1 MFCCISYEI
10 ISLGISDILR
20 AAMDAKTVC
29 LAVLSQGEASGYE
42 IRKSV
47 EEGPF
52 GHIQDIGFSSIY
64 PALSRLRDDGLVSVT
79 ELAQEGRPDKKIYR
93 LTSDGR
99 LALLNALQDP
109 TESDR
114 VRSDFLF
121 RMLFADILPPS
132 IINAMID
139 ARMEEIQASLARL
152 DVRASSGFESVGEEF
167 VNGFAATVQ
176 RAMANY
182 IEDNRHQLVAAAL
195 APSRAV
201 AE

>member
-1 MFCCISYEI
+1 
-10 ISLGISDILR
+10 
-20 AAMDAKTVC
+20 MDAKTVC

-52 GHIQDIGFSSIY
+52 AHIQDIGFSSIY

-99 LALLNALQDP
+99 LKLLNALQDP
-109 TESDR
+109 TDSDR

-132 IINAMID
+132 VINSMID
-139 ARMEEIQASLARL
+139 ARMEEIQSSLSRIEARA
-152 DVRASSGFESVGEEF
+152 DGGFESAGEAF

-176 RAMANY
+176 RAMAEY

-195 APSRAV
+195 TPSRAV

>member
-1 MFCCISYEI
+1 
-10 ISLGISDILR
+10 
-20 AAMDAKTVC
+20 MDAKTVC

-52 GHIQDIGFSSIY
+52 AHIQDIGFSSIY

-99 LALLNALQDP
+99 LTLLNALQDP
-109 TESDR
+109 TDADR

-132 IINAMID
+132 VINSMID
-139 ARMEEIQASLARL
+139 ARMEEIQASLTRIEARA
-152 DVRASSGFESVGEEF
+152 DGGFESAGEAF

-176 RAMANY
+176 RAMADY
-182 IEDNRHQLVAAAL
+182 IEENRHQLVAAAL
-195 APSRAV
+195 TPPRAV

>member
-1 MFCCISYEI
+1 
-10 ISLGISDILR
+10 
-20 AAMDAKTVC
+20 MDAKTVC

-64 PALSRLRDDGLVSVT
+64 PALSRLREDGLVSVT
-79 ELAQEGRPDKKIYR
+79 ELTQEGRPDKKIYR

-99 LALLNALQDP
+99 LSLLNALKDP

-132 IINAMID
+132 IIDSMID
-139 ARMEEIQASLARL
+139 ARMDEIQTRLTRL
-152 DVRASSGFESVGEEF
+152 DARAARGFESIGEEF

-176 RAMANY
+176 RAMAVY
-182 IEDNRHQLVAAAL
+182 IEENRHQLVAAAL

>member
-1 MFCCISYEI
+1 
-10 ISLGISDILR
+10 
-20 AAMDAKTVC
+20 MDAKTVC

-64 PALSRLRDDGLVSVT
+64 PALSRLRDDGLVTVT

-132 IINAMID
+132 VINSMID
-139 ARMEEIQASLARL
+139 ARMEEIQGSLTRIEAR
-152 DVRASSGFESVGEEF
+152 AAGGFDSAGEAF

-176 RAMANY
+176 RAMADY
-182 IEDNRHQLVAAAL
+182 IEEHRHQLVAAAL

>member
-1 MFCCISYEI
+1 
-10 ISLGISDILR
+10 
-20 AAMDAKTVC
+20 MDAKTVC

-99 LALLNALQDP
+99 LSLLNALQDP

-132 IINAMID
+132 VINSMID
-139 ARMEEIQASLARL
+139 ARVEEIQASLTRIRA
-152 DVRASSGFESVGEEF
+152 RASGGYESAGEEF
-167 VNGFAATVQ
+167 VNGFAAAVQ
-176 RAMANY
+176 RAMADY

-195 APSRAV
+195 TPARAV

>member
-1 MFCCISYEI
+1 
-10 ISLGISDILR
+10 
-20 AAMDAKTVC
+20 MDAKTVC

-64 PALSRLRDDGLVSVT
+64 PALSRLREDGMVSVT

-93 LTSDGR
+93 LTSDGH
-99 LALLNALQDP
+99 LTLLNALQDP
-109 TESDR
+109 TDADR

-132 IINAMID
+132 VINSMVD
-139 ARMEEIQASLARL
+139 ARMGEIQASLTRIEAR
-152 DVRASSGFESVGEEF
+152 ANGGFESAGEAF

-176 RAMANY
+176 RAMADY

-195 APSRAV
+195 VPSRAV

>member
-1 MFCCISYEI
+1 
-10 ISLGISDILR
+10 
-20 AAMDAKTVC
+20 MDAKTVC

-99 LALLNALQDP
+99 LSLLNALQDP

-132 IINAMID
+132 VINSMID
-139 ARMEEIQASLARL
+139 ARVEEIQASLTRIQA
-152 DVRASSGFESVGEEF
+152 RASGGYESAGEEF
-167 VNGFAATVQ
+167 VNGFAAAVQ
-176 RAMANY
+176 RAMADY

-195 APSRAV
+195 TPARAV

>member
-1 MFCCISYEI
+1 
-10 ISLGISDILR
+10 
-20 AAMDAKTVC
+20 MDAKTVC

-47 EEGPF
+47 EDGPF

-64 PALSRLRDDGLVSVT
+64 PALSRLHDEGLVSVT

-93 LTSDGR
+93 LTSAGR
-99 LALLNALQDP
+99 LALLNALQEP
-109 TESDR
+109 TDADR

-121 RMLFADILPPS
+121 RMLFADILPPA

-139 ARMEEIQASLARL
+139 ARMEEIEASLARTSA
-152 DVRASSGFESVGEEF
+152 REAEGFETAGEAF
-167 VNGFAATVQ
+167 VNGFAAAVQ
-176 RAMANY
+176 QAMSDY
-182 IEDNRHQLVAAAL
+182 IEENRHQLVAAAL
-195 APSRAV
+195 TPPRAV

>member
-1 MFCCISYEI
+1 
-10 ISLGISDILR
+10 
-20 AAMDAKTVC
+20 MDAKTVC

-52 GHIQDIGFSSIY
+52 SHIQDIGFSSIY
-64 PALSRLRDDGLVSVT
+64 PALARLREEGLVSVT
-79 ELAQEGRPDKKIYR
+79 ALTQEGRPDKKIYR

-99 LALLNALQDP
+99 LSLLNALKDP
-109 TESDR
+109 TEQDR

-132 IINAMID
+132 ILDSMID
-139 ARMEEIQASLARL
+139 ARIDEIQSRLARL
-152 DVRASSGFESVGEEF
+152 DARAARGFESIGEEF
-167 VNGFAATVQ
+167 ANGFAATVQ
-176 RAMANY
+176 RAMADY

-195 APSRAV
+195 APSRAI

>member
-1 MFCCISYEI
+1 
-10 ISLGISDILR
+10 
-20 AAMDAKTVC
+20 MDAKTVC

-47 EEGPF
+47 EECPF

-64 PALSRLRDDGLVSVT
+64 PALSRLREDGLVSVT

-99 LALLNALQDP
+99 LKLLNALQDP
-109 TESDR
+109 TDSDR

-132 IINAMID
+132 VINSMID
-139 ARMEEIQASLARL
+139 ARMEEIHASLSRIEAR
-152 DVRASSGFESVGEEF
+152 ANGGFDSAGEAF
-167 VNGFAATVQ
+167 VNGFAASVQ
-176 RAMANY
+176 RAMADY

>member
-1 MFCCISYEI
+1 
-10 ISLGISDILR
+10 
-20 AAMDAKTVC
+20 MDAKTVC

-64 PALSRLRDDGLVSVT
+64 PALSRLREDGLVSVT

-99 LALLNALQDP
+99 LALLTALQDP
-109 TESDR
+109 TDSDR

-132 IINAMID
+132 TINAMID
-139 ARMEEIQASLARL
+139 ARMEDIHASLARL
-152 DVRASSGFESVGEEF
+152 DARASDGFESVGEEF

-176 RAMANY
+176 RAMATY
-182 IEDNRHQLVAAAL
+182 IDENRHQLVAAAL

>member
-1 MFCCISYEI
+1 
-10 ISLGISDILR
+10 
-20 AAMDAKTVC
+20 MDAKTVC

-64 PALSRLRDDGLVSVT
+64 PALSRLRGDGLVTVT

-132 IINAMID
+132 IINSMID
-139 ARMEEIQASLARL
+139 ARMEEIQTSLTRLGAS
-152 DVRASSGFESVGEEF
+152 ASGGFESVGEEF

-176 RAMANY
+176 RAMAAY

>member
-1 MFCCISYEI
+1 
-10 ISLGISDILR
+10 
-20 AAMDAKTVC
+20 MDAKTVC

-64 PALSRLRDDGLVSVT
+64 PALSQLHDHGLVSVT
-79 ELAQEGRPDKKIYR
+79 ELAQEGRPDKKIYK

-109 TESDR
+109 TDSDR

-132 IINAMID
+132 IINSMID
-139 ARMEEIQASLARL
+139 ARMDEVQASLERL
-152 DVRASSGFESVGEEF
+152 EFRASAGFESVGEEF

-176 RAMANY
+176 RAMATY
-182 IEDNRHQLVAAAL
+182 IEDNRHRLVATAL

>member
-1 MFCCISYEI
+1 
-10 ISLGISDILR
+10 
-20 AAMDAKTVC
+20 MDAKTVC
-29 LAVLSQGEASGYE
+29 LAVLSQGVASGYE

-64 PALSRLRDDGLVSVT
+64 PALSRLRVDGLVAVT
-79 ELAQEGRPDKKIYR
+79 EFAQEGRPNKKIYR

-121 RMLFADILPPS
+121 RMLFADILQPS
-132 IINAMID
+132 IIDSMID
-139 ARMEEIQASLARL
+139 ARTEEIQASLARIEA
-152 DVRASSGFESVGEEF
+152 RSSGSFESVGEEF

-176 RAMANY
+176 RAMADY

-195 APSRAV
+195 APFRAV